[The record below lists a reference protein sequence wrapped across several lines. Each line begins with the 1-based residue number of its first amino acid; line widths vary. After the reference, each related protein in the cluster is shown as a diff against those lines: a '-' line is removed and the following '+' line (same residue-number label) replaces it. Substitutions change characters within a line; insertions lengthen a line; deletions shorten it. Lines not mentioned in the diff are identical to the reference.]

1 VEALLRD
8 LVTLGI
14 AGLLCLLRLEAATF
28 GAAEYDEPTADGRA
42 RTFRLRMGWY
52 VLGLAL
58 VLAALIVHPAPGSDL
73 LLGLG
78 DRAGAILGGL
88 ALGAIGTAQAILFA
102 QRRYARLRMPPPWS
116 YPGAVLNAV
125 GTALIDEA
133 TFRGLILGFLLLA
146 GVDQTLAVVAQAIL
160 YVLATRTAAPG
171 RSPYVLALAVWI
183 GLAAG
188 WLTAVTGGIG
198 AAFLGHAVTRIAVFV
213 CTGHA
218 GQPAARGHEAED
230 SWEYRR
236 SPDGWRHAER
246 PGEEARADR

>member
-1 VEALLRD
+1 MCIRDRDRWRSRRRLSSPSSAWARPARRRGRPVEALLRD

-78 DRAGAILGGL
+78 DRAGAILG
-88 ALGAIGTAQAILFA
+88 
-102 QRRYARLRMPPPWS
+102 
-116 YPGAVLNAV
+116 
-125 GTALIDEA
+125 
-133 TFRGLILGFLLLA
+133 FLLLA

-171 RSPYVLALAVWI
+171 RSPYVLALAIWI

-218 GQPAARGHEAED
+218 GQPAARGE
-230 SWEYRR
+230 SN
-236 SPDGWRHAER
+236 PDRER
-246 PGEEARADR
+246 E

>member
-1 VEALLRD
+1 VVELLRI
-8 LVTLGI
+8 LVTIGI
-14 AGLLCLLRLEAATF
+14 AGLLCLLRLEASTF

-42 RTFRLRMGWY
+42 SGLRLRMAWY
-52 VLGLAL
+52 VVGLSL
-58 VLAALIVHPAPGSDL
+58 VLAALVIHPAPGGDL

-88 ALGAIGTAQAILFA
+88 VLGAIGTGQAVLFA
-102 QRRYARLRMPPPWS
+102 QRRYARLRMPPAWS
-116 YPGAVLNAV
+116 YPGAIVNAL

-133 TFRGLILGFLLLA
+133 TFRGLILGFFLLA
-146 GVDQTLAVVAQAIL
+146 GIDPTLAVIAQALL

-171 RSPYVLALAVWI
+171 RSRYVFALALWM

-188 WLTAVTGGIG
+188 WLTWVTGGIG

-236 SPDGWRHAER
+236 SPDGWRQAR
-246 PGEEARADR
+246 GPDEEARADR

>member
-1 VEALLRD
+1 VEELLRD
-8 LVTLGI
+8 LVTLGL

-28 GAAEYDEPTADGRA
+28 SAVEYDEPSADGRA
-42 RTFRLRMGWY
+42 STFRLRMAWY
-52 VLGLAL
+52 VLGLVLVVAAL
-58 VLAALIVHPAPGSDL
+58 VVHPAPGGDL

-78 DRAGAILGGL
+78 DRAGMLLGGF
-88 ALGAIGTAQAILFA
+88 ALGGIGTAQAILFA
-102 QRRYARLRMPPPWS
+102 RRRYARLRMPPLWS

-133 TFRGLILGFLLLA
+133 TFRGLVLGFLLLTGIDPA
-146 GVDQTLAVVAQAIL
+146 LAIVAQALL
-160 YVLATRTAAPG
+160 YVLATRTGAPG
-171 RSPYVLALAVWI
+171 RSPYVFALALWM

-188 WLTAVTGGIG
+188 WLTTVTGGIG

-218 GQPAARGHEAED
+218 GQPAARGHEPED

-236 SPDGWRHAER
+236 SPDGWRQAER
-246 PGEEARADR
+246 PGEEARTDR

>member
-1 VEALLRD
+1 MEELLRA

-14 AGLLCLLRLEAATF
+14 ASLLCLLRLEAATF
-28 GAAEYDEPTADGRA
+28 RAAEYDEPSADGRA
-42 RTFRLRMGWY
+42 STFRLRMGWY
-52 VLGLAL
+52 VLGLSLVVAAL
-58 VLAALIVHPAPGSDL
+58 VIHPAPASDL

-78 DRAGAILGGL
+78 DRAGAILGGF
-88 ALGAIGTAQAILFA
+88 ALGAIGTGQAVLFA
-102 QRRYARLRMPPPWS
+102 RRRYARLRMPPLWS
-116 YPGAVLNAV
+116 YPDALLNAL

-146 GVDQTLAVVAQAIL
+146 GIDPTLAIIAQALL

-171 RSPYVLALAVWI
+171 RSPYVFALALWM

-236 SPDGWRHAER
+236 SPDGWRQAER

>member
-1 VEALLRD
+1 MCIRDRDRWRSRRRLSSPSSAWARPARRRGRPVEALLRD

-102 QRRYARLRMPPPWS
+102 QRRYARLRLPRPRGRRFLGVP
-116 YPGAVLNAV
+116 AVARRM
-125 GTALIDEA
+125 A
-133 TFRGLILGFLLLA
+133 A
-146 GVDQTLAVVAQAIL
+146 GG
-160 YVLATRTAAPG
+160 ATR
-171 RSPYVLALAVWI
+171 
-183 GLAAG
+183 
-188 WLTAVTGGIG
+188 
-198 AAFLGHAVTRIAVFV
+198 
-213 CTGHA
+213 
-218 GQPAARGHEAED
+218 
-230 SWEYRR
+230 
-236 SPDGWRHAER
+236 
-246 PGEEARADR
+246 